1 MKFKET
7 EMVEL
12 KKSTS
17 ELKEAIISI
26 CAILNK
32 RGKGRLYFGI
42 ENDGRVVGQ
51 QIGKSTVKDISKSI
65 SDHVDPKIYPD
76 IKVQN
81 ISGKDCIIT
90 DFSGHEGLYS
100 A

>member
-1 MKFKET
+1 MQAKRISKDWDMKFKET

-26 CAILNK
+26 CAILNQ
-32 RGKGRLYFGI
+32 RAKGRLYFGI

-65 SDHVDPKIYPD
+65 SPF
-76 IKVQN
+76 
-81 ISGKDCIIT
+81 ISST
-90 DFSGHEGLYS
+90 DG
-100 A
+100 